1 MFLADGGTT
10 VVYLAH
16 DTIWT
21 CAKGKMH
28 AKTLIA
34 GGDVRG
40 PSDRNLYDCVCTY
53 VLSDDLVIWPN

>member
-21 CAKGKMH
+21 CAKGSMH
-28 AKTLIA
+28 AKTIIA

-40 PSDRNLYDCVCTY
+40 STDRSLYDCVCTY